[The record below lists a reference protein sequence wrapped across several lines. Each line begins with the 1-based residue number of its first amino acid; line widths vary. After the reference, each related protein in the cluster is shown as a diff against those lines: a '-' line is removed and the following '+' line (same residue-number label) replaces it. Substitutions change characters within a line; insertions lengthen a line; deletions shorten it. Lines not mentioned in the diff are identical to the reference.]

1 VPGFWHWSA
10 GRGQIQRQLERFERE
25 GVLVSQL
32 IGKTRLYPFNPRYF
46 FKAELSQLLDKAL
59 KNLPESKREKY
70 FTQRTR
76 PRRKGKG
83 S

>member
-1 VPGFWHWSA
+1 
-10 GRGQIQRQLERFERE
+10 
-25 GVLVSQL
+25 VSQL